1 MTFNQSEN
9 QKLTQTKK
17 KFVNYYLF
25 KKNNIRD

>member
-9 QKLTQTKK
+9 QKSTQTKK
-17 KFVNYYLF
+17 EFLSYYLF